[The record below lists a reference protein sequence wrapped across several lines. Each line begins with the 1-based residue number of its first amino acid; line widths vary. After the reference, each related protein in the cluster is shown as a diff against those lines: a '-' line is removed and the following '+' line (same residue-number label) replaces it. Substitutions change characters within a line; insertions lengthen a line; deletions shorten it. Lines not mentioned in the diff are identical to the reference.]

1 MKTCEAIAL
10 PVLSEAS
17 HVVEVVRTEVEDG
30 GPRVP
35 CGHGGKEEGRRGE
48 DGEQGDGR
56 DAARGPGAG
65 RRRRRPAYVVTNTA
79 A

>member
-1 MKTCEAIAL
+1 MKACEAIAL
-10 PVLSEAS
+10 PVLAEAS

-30 GPRVP
+30 GPRVT
-35 CGHGGKEEGRRGE
+35 CGRGGKDEGRRGE
-48 DGEQGDGR
+48 DGEQGEVR
-56 DAARGPGAG
+56 DAARGTGAG

>member
-1 MKTCEAIAL
+1 MKAREAIAL
-10 PVLSEAS
+10 PVFPEAG

-30 GPRVP
+30 RSRVT
-35 CGHGGKEEGRRGE
+35 CGRGGKDEGGRGD
-48 DGEQGDGR
+48 DGEQSEVR
-56 DAARGPGAG
+56 DAARGSGAG